1 MNNYHKGK
9 LAELLAAVYMFCHGY
24 RIIGRNF
31 ITGRGT
37 KAGEVDLIC
46 LKNRTVIFVEIKQR
60 SSLDNAAYAISKEQ
74 RIRIIKGAQNFLKSY
89 AKYHGYDIRFDALL
103 ISFPF
108 KICHIKNAWQD
119 A

>member
-9 LAELLAAVYMFCHGY
+9 LAELLAAAYMFCHGY
-24 RIIGRNF
+24 RIIGRRF

-37 KAGEVDLIC
+37 RAGEVDLIC
-46 LKNRTVIFVEIKQR
+46 VKNRTVIFMEIKQR
-60 SSLDNAAYAISKEQ
+60 SSLDNAAYAISQEQ
-74 RIRIIKGAQNFLKSY
+74 RLRIIKGAQNFLKY
-89 AKYHGYDIRFDALL
+89 HAKYRGFDIRFDALL